1 MPITIGLASRTL
13 TSAVMA
19 VILGLTAQY
28 ATAQTIQGT
37 AAYRERMAMPAG
49 AVFEATLEDVSR
61 ADAPASVIAS
71 ARLASPGNPPIKF
84 SIAYD
89 PAKIVANNRYVVRAR
104 ITQDGKLLFT
114 SDTATPV
121 ITRGNPVSVSI
132 MLRRAAGS
140 QAVSPN
146 PGGKRPLE
154 GTYWKATELAGK
166 PTPTQDATREAHLL
180 FQPAGRLSGSD
191 GCNRITGSYQL
202 RGDTV
207 TFGQMAGTLMACI
220 NASAEIEGAFREAL
234 KSATRLTVVGER
246 LVLFNTAGNR
256 IAVFT
261 AGAQASGAA
270 TPLAGT
276 SWQLV
281 KFQSGDEKTLTPDDG
296 AKYTIEFAD
305 GGRLT
310 ARIDC
315 NRGSGTWKSSG
326 PNQLQFGPLALTRAM
341 CPAQSMHDQ
350 IVKQWANIRSYMI
363 KDDHLFLSLMADG
376 GIYEFEPIKKSSR

>member
-1 MPITIGLASRTL
+1 
-13 TSAVMA
+13 MA

-104 ITQDGKLLFT
+104 ITQDGKTLFT

-121 ITRGNPVSVSI
+121 ITRGNHMSVSI

-154 GTYWKATELAGK
+154 GTYWKATELGK

-180 FQPAGRLSGSD
+180 FQTGEAALSGSD
-191 GCNRITGSYQL
+191 GCNRIHRDL
-202 RGDTV
+202 RRERRSRSRSV
-207 TFGQMAGTLMACI
+207 RLPGTLM
-220 NASAEIEGAFREAL
+220 GWLR
-234 KSATRLTVVGER
+234 TRR
-246 LVLFNTAGNR
+246 M
-256 IAVFT
+256 
-261 AGAQASGAA
+261 S
-270 TPLAGT
+270 
-276 SWQLV
+276 
-281 KFQSGDEKTLTPDDG
+281 SGDS
-296 AKYTIEFAD
+296 AV
-305 GGRLT
+305 R
-310 ARIDC
+310 
-315 NRGSGTWKSSG
+315 
-326 PNQLQFGPLALTRAM
+326 
-341 CPAQSMHDQ
+341 
-350 IVKQWANIRSYMI
+350 
-363 KDDHLFLSLMADG
+363 
-376 GIYEFEPIKKSSR
+376 